1 MGERSLLIMLAL
13 LMVSGTCVVGQ
24 QQLEDGQSSDSNL
37 QVLRDKTQIELNP
50 GLADLYRIS
59 TPAQLVIIGDPNIA
73 DATLIDEST
82 ILLTAKTLG
91 STNIIILDT
100 NQQVVLDA
108 SITVKLAGASQVTVR
123 RAVEPTSY
131 LCRPGF
137 GCVQSAPSQQS
148 GSSSERQS
156 GNNPEQQADE
166 SGGPEVA
173 SPES

>member
-1 MGERSLLIMLAL
+1 MIERSLLIMLAL
-13 LMVSGTCVVGQ
+13 LIASGSGVVAQ
-24 QQLEDGQSSDSNL
+24 QQLEEGQSGENSL
-37 QVLRDKTQIELNP
+37 QLLQDKTRIELNP

-59 TPAQLVIIGDPNIA
+59 TPAHLVIIGDPNIA

-82 ILLTAKTLG
+82 ILLTAKSLG

-108 SITVKLAGASQVTVR
+108 SITVKLNGASQVTVR

-148 GSSSERQS
+148 VTSSEAQT
-156 GNNPEQQADE
+156 GNNPEQQDIE
-166 SGGPEVA
+166 SNGPEVV